1 MIFAKIE
8 ELEKQKN
15 LCNLF
20 LEAYDVIVGSRKSEI
35 DIIKDAEEY
44 SLKDNAL
51 NNAGNNSK
59 YKKVEKQ
66 IKRYYLHLSYAKFSE
81 IAEDSLHFDEILLS
95 IKREILKKENYK
107 SFIDCGLR
115 VSEDFELTKKEF
127 YADYVFATIKVPEL
141 EAMIKLENENR
152 KRKI

>member
-1 MIFAKIE
+1 MLSTI
-8 ELEKQKN
+8 ELEQ
-15 LCNLF
+15 
-20 LEAYDVIVGSRKSEI
+20 Y
-35 DIIKDAEEY
+35 
-44 SLKDNAL
+44 
-51 NNAGNNSK
+51 
-59 YKKVEKQ
+59 
-66 IKRYYLHLSYAKFSE
+66 
-81 IAEDSLHFDEILLS
+81 